1 MEAIITSFANSII
14 ANGTITEAHIL
25 LGIFIVTIIAL
36 RKTQGSGIKP
46 DDYEEISAKIT
57 EVQQHIADIDSK
69 LDSNAADL
77 DQLHTDIIE
86 IKFKLEEINAKIQL

>member
-1 MEAIITSFANSII
+1 MEALITSFANSII

-36 RKTQGSGIKP
+36 RKTQGPGIKP
-46 DDYEEISAKIT
+46 DDYEEISTKIT

-86 IKFKLEEINAKIQL
+86 IKLKLEEINAKIQL